1 MESTNNMEKGKE
13 PFVEK
18 ENDSSITPH
27 KKLTPR
33 RLLCALA
40 VEAFDK
46 LIIEVGER
54 TPVLKEIRDAL
65 LPCIFMEE
73 ESTNENTD
81 SVHIPSTINESGNEK
96 DSVQVT
102 DNHNDPTASSS
113 NPTKGGAVITGQRYR
128 TKSLWCEDSSDVA
141 QRLGVLESKLVE
153 SEAAR
158 ASLEDLLTELPNYRN
173 KIDSLN
179 AELAKERHTIHHLQG
194 DIRHKK
200 ELLKEKKQLLDDEVA
215 AHANAKANYLAELRA
230 KAKMQDEMQVL
241 TSRVNT
247 STQQLNDAKKEIKE
261 LKAKAAEATTAIQIP
276 QDVKAS
282 IMRASD
288 VRAQLKESREDNENA
303 RRRIED
309 LCGMIRVFN
318 TRLENLEKKKA
329 AGREHVV
336 ANAGTLDHLNIRSI
350 DVNDTSLETYLE
362 YVEYLNA
369 ELLRQLLASKH
380 SSEHSDSVIRS
391 LNALIRERT
400 GEYEQNLQSMEISHT
415 RRLHEVH
422 VLNKMKSDVLKAELD
437 HIKKQLKNECL
448 FRESLEEKNH
458 VLEYRVSE
466 LERDVS
472 KKDFIIQKLKE
483 YESERELEMNNL
495 QLMQREDVLLDQ
507 QLLRK
512 MQYILQQEGMLT
524 ELRSART
531 KLIVEN
537 EHLRLDMNTLN
548 GRIIGKNTS
557 LL

>member
-102 DNHNDPTASSS
+102 DNHNDPTAPSS
-113 NPTKGGAVITGQRYR
+113 NPAKGGAVITGQRYR

-466 LERDVS
+466 LERDAS

-495 QLMQREDVLLDQ
+495 QLMQQEDVLLDQ

>member
-247 STQQLNDAKKEIKE
+247 LTQQLNDAKKEIKE

-466 LERDVS
+466 LERDAS

-495 QLMQREDVLLDQ
+495 QLMQQEDVLLDQ

-512 MQYILQQEGMLT
+512 MQ
-524 ELRSART
+524 
-531 KLIVEN
+531 
-537 EHLRLDMNTLN
+537 
-548 GRIIGKNTS
+548 
-557 LL
+557 